1 MAVTT
6 TQVQQLYL
14 AYFGRPAEQAGLTYW
29 TAQANATVDQISAA
43 FAQQPEY
50 SNVYGSLTRAQT
62 VDTLYQNLFGRTAQ
76 NAELT
81 YWINSADVTVD
92 RLALALVNGATGTDR
107 LLLDSKTQFASTVTA
122 NAGASGTATGVA
134 NTFSTAVTNTGST
147 ASQYT
152 AANTAAKA
160 AVSPTITD
168 GTFAVGGSGATSP
181 AVDFKGLTAGTVT
194 LNNVGGAHAV
204 VLPTTNSLV
213 TDLTIKGTV
222 DGLDASNAASA
233 ASLVINEGAATDII
247 TTLHVNVSSSATGS
261 TPATLAIDPSSSSA
275 LTTFD
280 GASSTAGLNVGA
292 SGAALSLAGLA
303 SMTTGSG
310 NDTLFVNTGTL
321 SSSVTKVAAL
331 TIDAGAGNDNITS
344 VVNDGALT
352 INAGAGND
360 TVTATA
366 TGKAA
371 LTINAGA
378 GNDTVVIGST
388 AVGSATPATAAH
400 NVSITLGDGNDV
412 VSLATTTTSGTTTT
426 NAFST
431 VQGYTAVNSSSTA
444 AQVTAADTALKAG
457 LVTVTDFNVGA
468 DTLALGSLT
477 TATLTNAQV
486 GSVSSATSLSQAVQT
501 AAGFLGT
508 TAKAVAFQFGSDTYV
523 YVDNGTAG
531 VDNGDGL
538 IQLSGVTAT
547 QLTSANFTHA

>member
-122 NAGASGTATGVA
+122 NAGASGTATSVA
-134 NTFSTAVTNTGST
+134 NTFSTAVANTGST
-147 ASQYT
+147 AAQYS

-160 AVSPTITD
+160 AVAPTIVD
-168 GTFAVGGSGATSP
+168 ASGVADANGVLTS
-181 AVDFKGLTAGTVT
+181 ALNFQGLTAGTVT
-194 LNNVGGAHAV
+194 VTNLDSVHNLA
-204 VLPTTNSLV
+204 LPTAAGANLV
-213 TDLTIKGTV
+213 TDFTVKGSV
-222 DGLDASNAASA
+222 DGAATVNV
-233 ASLVINEGAATDII
+233 LENAATDIV
-247 TTLHVNVSSSATGS
+247 TALHVNVASTAATASNGVLTVGAS
-261 TPATLAIDPSSSSA
+261 TLSA

-280 GASSTAGLNVGA
+280 GASSSAGLNVGA
-292 SGAALSLAGLA
+292 TGAALSLAGLTNL
-303 SMTTGSG
+303 TTGSG

-331 TIDAGAGNDNITS
+331 TIDTGAGNDNITS
-344 VVNDGALT
+344 VVSDGALT
-352 INAGAGND
+352 INAGAGTDVIN
-360 TVTATA
+360 AT
-366 TGKAA
+366 TSGKAA

-378 GNDTVVIGST
+378 GNDTVIIGST
-388 AVGSATPATAAH
+388 ADGTATPATAAH

-412 VSLATTTTSGTTTT
+412 VSLATTTSGSPATTTT
-426 NAFST
+426 NTFST
-431 VQGYTAVNSSSTA
+431 VQGYTAVSSSSTA

-486 GSVSSATSLSQAVQT
+486 GSVASATSLSQAVQT
-501 AAGFLGT
+501 AAGFLGS
-508 TAKAVAFQFGSDTYV
+508 AKAVAFQFGSDTYV

-531 VDNGDGL
+531 VNNGDGL

>member
-50 SNVYGSLTRAQT
+50 SNVYGGLTRAQT

-134 NTFSTAVTNTGST
+134 STFSTAVTNTGST
-147 ASQYT
+147 AAQYT

-160 AVSPTITD
+160 AVAPTIAD
-168 GTFAVGGSGATSP
+168 GTFLGSASTTT
-181 AVDFKGLTAGTVT
+181 ANVDFKGLTAGTVT
-194 LNNVGGAHAV
+194 LNSVGAAHAV

-222 DGLDASNAASA
+222 DGLDGTTASA
-233 ASLVINEGAATDII
+233 ASLAINENAATDII
-247 TTLHVNVSSSATGS
+247 TTLHVNVASSATGS
-261 TPATLAIDPSSSSA
+261 TPATLAVDATSLSA

-280 GASSTAGLNVGA
+280 GASSTTGLNVGA
-292 SGAALSLAGLA
+292 TGAALSLAGLT

-310 NDTLFVNTGTL
+310 NDVLFVNTGTL
-321 SSSVTKVAAL
+321 SSTVTKVAAL
-331 TIDAGAGNDNITS
+331 TIDAGAGNDSITS

-360 TVTATA
+360 TITATA

-388 AVGSATPATAAH
+388 AVGTATPATAAH

-431 VQGYTAVNSSSTA
+431 VQGYTAVSSSSTA

-486 GSVSSATSLSQAVQT
+486 GSVSSATSLSQAVQS
-501 AAGFLGT
+501 AAGFLNG
-508 TAKAVAFQFGSDTYV
+508 AKAVAFQFGSDTYV